1 MFVQASVRLS
11 QCRKAAEPPLDKGGR
26 PGQHG
31 PAARSQR
38 MRRWGL
44 LTDRISPRPPF
55 VQKLSSKSPMLLSV
69 AYSFGM
75 SVYKAG
81 NEVCLFLSLRKI
93 SKQKPEHQQQQTNMM
108 SRAVLALSIFLP
120 DYGKSI
126 NLSEPQLPC
135 KYFLTPKCLRVGGS
149 RHPFLLSSKLHSVQ
163 KLSCIET
170 GSLPCHL
177 VGFMWR
183 GCLPP

>member
-75 SVYKAG
+75 SVYKAE
-81 NEVCLFLSLRKI
+81 NEVCLFLSLKKI
-93 SKQKPEHQQQQTNMM
+93 SKQNPEHNHQQ
-108 SRAVLALSIFLP
+108 
-120 DYGKSI
+120 
-126 NLSEPQLPC
+126 
-135 KYFLTPKCLRVGGS
+135 
-149 RHPFLLSSKLHSVQ
+149 
-163 KLSCIET
+163 
-170 GSLPCHL
+170 
-177 VGFMWR
+177 
-183 GCLPP
+183 